1 MKLYKNYCYETIE
14 DVSDV
19 ILSDPFVRE
28 KSHIVNVTNT
38 PSVITVKFNKKPI
51 FVDITPPDCTKLGFN
66 SSYTGLTMSD
76 SIELSGMISLALLSV
91 WGIKILRRG
100 L

>member
-14 DVSDV
+14 EVADV
-19 ILSDPFVRE
+19 ILSDPFVRHN
-28 KSHIVNVTNT
+28 SNIISVTNT
-38 PSVITVKFNKKPI
+38 PSVITVQFNKKPK
-51 FVDITPPDCTKLGFN
+51 FVDVTPPDCTKLGFN

-76 SIELSGMISLALLSV
+76 SAELSGMISLALLAV